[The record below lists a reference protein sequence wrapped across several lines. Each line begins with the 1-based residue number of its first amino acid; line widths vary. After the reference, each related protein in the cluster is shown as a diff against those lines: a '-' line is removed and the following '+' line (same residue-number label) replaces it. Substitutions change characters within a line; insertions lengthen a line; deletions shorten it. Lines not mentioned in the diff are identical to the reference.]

1 MFTIYTFTQFFFII
15 SKKGGL
21 QVYEYNPYLNPY
33 LNMYQQQN
41 QQPQMQQMPK
51 QEVVK
56 VNGEGGARAYPIGA
70 NSSALLLDESGLMVW
85 LCTTD
90 GGGYK
95 TVTPFDI
102 TPHQTAPTPDYNSL
116 ESRIAR
122 LEEMFNNG
130 NTTDTTATRRKNS
143 KPTNGTDGAD

>member
-33 LNMYQQQN
+33 LNMYQQN

-56 VNGEGGARAYPIGA
+56 VNGENGARAYPLGA
-70 NSSALLLDESGLMVW
+70 NSSALLLDESGTMVW
-85 LCTTD
+85 LAVSD
-90 GGGYK
+90 GAGYR
-95 TVTPFDI
+95 TVSAYDI
-102 TPHQTAPTPDYNSL
+102 TPHQTAPAQDYSSL
-116 ESRIAR
+116 ESRITR
-122 LEEMFNNG
+122 LEEMLNNG
-130 NTTDTTATRRKNS
+130 NTADTTATRRKNS
-143 KPTNGTDGAD
+143 KPANGTDGAD